1 MDQVARYSLQ
11 ESIKI
16 VEAYFAMESTSKL
29 KTIPETQR
37 PYLMQAE
44 ALRPDSH

>member
-1 MDQVARYSLQ
+1 MDQAARYSLQ

-29 KTIPETQR
+29 KDNSRETF
-37 PYLMQAE
+37 QAE
-44 ALRPDSH
+44 AVRPDSH